1 MTTSDEWP
9 ELRGLKVLAV
19 EDEFTILLMLEH
31 MLADLGC
38 RLVGSAG
45 RMADALALTQTTAPD
60 AAVLDV
66 NLAGHSVYPVAE
78 RLASRRVPIVFATGY
93 GIIGIEPAWRSCA
106 ILDKPYQAHDLAVA
120 LTKAL
125 KTARD

>member
-1 MTTSDEWP
+1 MTLSDEWP
-9 ELRGLKVLAV
+9 ELQGLRVLAV
-19 EDEFTILLMLEH
+19 EDEFTILLMLEN

-45 RMADALALTQTTAPD
+45 RMADALALTQTTAPE

-78 RLASRRVPIVFATGY
+78 RLVTRRVPIVFATGY
-93 GIIGIEPAWRSCA
+93 GITGIDPAWRSCA
-106 ILDKPYQAHDLAVA
+106 ILDKPYQAHDLAIA

-125 KTARD
+125 KSARD